1 MLQKLKITSSIA
13 LVALFLLVTAHQSNA
28 STQSQQSNTLTN
40 FKHDYLPNYTVNS
53 IESEQTGIKLA
64 NGWGHFKNKRKHYC
78 ERKRRGRL
86 PQSRSCRSY
95 RARHAA
101 KARAKF
107 FKRMR
112 AMQKRKS
119 LKLKRSRK
127 SSSSRARTTNNSGGA
142 AAQARIAQLEKDLA
156 ASRRKEQAMITVAMR
171 VSTAAKVRIAQ
182 LERELAAAKAK
193 EQASAQA
200 AARVAAAKAKEAAQ
214 ARAVAPG
221 SCGAWDDAAGMDRCQ
236 LLDGIRKMLKRN
248 IICRH
253 TNKCRYSILPLVKG
267 IGLTPAEAKEFVQY
281 PATETGL
288 RECRGRKTGAGNL
301 YLFECVKD
309 PITGMWEREE
319 AQILK
324 KAMQ

>member
-13 LVALFLLVTAHQSNA
+13 LVALFLLVTGHQSNA

-101 KARAKF
+101 KARAKI
-107 FKRMR
+107 KER
-112 AMQKRKS
+112 KRKRWERF
-119 LKLKRSRK
+119 KRSRK

-142 AAQARIAQLEKDLA
+142 AEKARIAQLQKDLA
-156 ASRRKEQAMITVAMR
+156 SSRRGSETVSRML
-171 VSTAAKVRIAQ
+171 TASKARIAQ

-253 TNKCRYSILPLVKG
+253 TNKCRSSILPLVKG

-288 RECRGRKTGAGNL
+288 RECRGRKTAGNL

>member
-40 FKHDYLPNYTVNS
+40 FKHGYLPNYTVNS

-101 KARAKF
+101 KARAKI
-107 FKRMR
+107 KER
-112 AMQKRKS
+112 KRKRWERF
-119 LKLKRSRK
+119 KRSRK

-142 AAQARIAQLEKDLA
+142 AAKARIAQLEKDLA
-156 ASRRKEQAMITVAMR
+156 ASRSKEQAMANAAR
-171 VSTAAKVRIAQ
+171 ELTASKARIAQ
-182 LERELAAAKAK
+182 LERELAALKAK

-200 AARVAAAKAKEAAQ
+200 AAAAKAQAESQ
-214 ARAVAPG
+214 ARAAAP
-221 SCGAWDDAAGMDRCQ
+221 AAAN
-236 LLDGIRKMLKRN
+236 GISIPKNDME
-248 IICRH
+248 
-253 TNKCRYSILPLVKG
+253 SIL
-267 IGLTPAEAKEFVQY
+267 AE
-281 PATETGL
+281 
-288 RECRGRKTGAGNL
+288 C
-301 YLFECVKD
+301 KD
-309 PITGMWEREE
+309 AHAINHSAPRQTFQRMIINCSR
-319 AQILK
+319 ALK
-324 KAMQ
+324 PFR

>member
-101 KARAKF
+101 KARAKI
-107 FKRMR
+107 KER
-112 AMQKRKS
+112 KRKRWERF
-119 LKLKRSRK
+119 KRSRK

-142 AAQARIAQLEKDLA
+142 AEKARIAQLQKDLA
-156 ASRRKEQAMITVAMR
+156 SSRRGSETVSRML
-171 VSTAAKVRIAQ
+171 TASKARIAQ

-253 TNKCRYSILPLVKG
+253 TNKCRSSILPLVKG